1 MKEIVERLN
10 ASCEEAIAKTTNQFP
25 LYLLGGETPFLKA
38 IANKGERLGV
48 PCQFI
53 DHAYDMRS
61 PCVVDTEVVKQYF
74 YIAPEADID
83 CIQKPQHESCCA
95 EAIYDTIGEIGIE
108 GQNITIIGRG
118 HAVQHLAPNLMS
130 ADATVTVAHSKTKS
144 LYEATRFADIV
155 VVAAPVTPAQVSP
168 MGDKIVIDV
177 SGTFKGFIPDERYI
191 GNIGKLTTSYI
202 LWRAVNAR

>member
-1 MKEIVERLN
+1 MKEIVDKLSKSYDEV
-10 ASCEEAIAKTTNQFP
+10 IARSTNPFP
-25 LYLLGGETPFLKA
+25 LYLVGGETPFLNA
-38 IANKGERLGV
+38 IAKKGERLCV

-53 DHAYDMRS
+53 EHAYDMRR
-61 PCVVDTEVVKQYF
+61 PCVVDTEVVKEYF
-74 YIAPEADID
+74 YISPEADID
-83 CIQKPQHESCCA
+83 CIQQPQKESCCA

-108 GQNITIIGRG
+108 GKNIAIIGRG
-118 HAVQHLAPNLMS
+118 HAVQGLAPMLINS
-130 ADATVTVAHSKTKS
+130 NATVTIAHSKTKS

-177 SGTFKGFIPDERYI
+177 SGTFKGFVQDDHYI